1 MENLNNN
8 IFTKEEYP
16 PAGFILQKDVYTTNL
31 LYANDQFP
39 LTSLKKRLPF
49 RQIPKKILNPSNS
62 ISIIHQ
68 NGISSPKSEKKNTF
82 YLLSNLK
89 PKKLHNKKLKFPLP
103 KIKTIP
109 LTNLNLYE
117 EINKKDIKIQ
127 NMDDDLNISS
137 KNGKKIFYRFK
148 ENKLSNP
155 NKSNFPPLIIK
166 NNDSLNNS
174 KNKKNK
180 QVIKKKYNDRS
191 MNKTSLNQIINHLN
205 DTLRNLKQIEINR
218 KRSFIRDKFFSTQI
232 YIENV
237 MDSNNEEGS
246 KSNRRINRD
255 YNYYQ

>member
-1 MENLNNN
+1 
-8 IFTKEEYP
+8 
-16 PAGFILQKDVYTTNL
+16 
-31 LYANDQFP
+31 
-39 LTSLKKRLPF
+39 
-49 RQIPKKILNPSNS
+49 
-62 ISIIHQ
+62 
-68 NGISSPKSEKKNTF
+68 
-82 YLLSNLK
+82 
-89 PKKLHNKKLKFPLP
+89 
-103 KIKTIP
+103 
-109 LTNLNLYE
+109 
-117 EINKKDIKIQ
+117 
-127 NMDDDLNISS
+127 MDDDLNISS